1 MRGPVRERQGATMS
15 ERIVVALQRPVV
27 GPPQLYLLEPGTH
40 GAADQPLSLDLD
52 EIERLVALARV
63 PGPGPAAA
71 GHNQRDWLEAFGSA
85 LFEKLMAHPAFES
98 SVLPLLRLN
107 PEKSEPFYLYFQHR
121 MPAVEALPWEA
132 LFAPDVG
139 FLSQN
144 HDFAMARMLN
154 TNSTKTE
161 WLFEPPLKIAAVL
174 GAGGVPG
181 ESISGDQQWAS
192 LAKAAGGAA
201 LPVRVKVLTCQDE
214 LRDAINLA
222 GLEREVDGAPWVTAE
237 LISDRDQLF
246 AAIRGFAPHILHVF
260 CHGIATTRPQLQV
273 ATYRDW
279 GSEEPGSILIEGE
292 QLKQNADMDGNIWLV
307 TLNCCETA
315 KDGAGSSSLSMPVA
329 CNLVSGGIPV
339 VVGMRERIDDDFA
352 NTFCALFYEA
362 LLDEL
367 SRRLIEAA
375 ETGSTDMH
383 WACGL
388 FKVRQSMY
396 ERRKADPAWTL
407 PVMHTRLKRF
417 QLKLNPTQRLP
428 AALAPGA
435 PTAARAGTAT
445 LSASDLHEYGEELLQ
460 LYEDQK
466 AFAAIPGL
474 PERIQRRIDEIN
486 RALSA

>member
-1 MRGPVRERQGATMS
+1 MS
-15 ERIVVALQRPVV
+15 DRIVIALQRPVV

-40 GAADQPLSLDLD
+40 GAADQPLPLELD
-52 EIERLVALARV
+52 EIEQLVALARP
-63 PGPGPAAA
+63 PGA
-71 GHNQRDWLEAFGSA
+71 GQGQDRQQGRDRLQAFGSA
-85 LFEKLMAHPAFES
+85 LFDKLMAHPAFES
-98 SVLPLLRLN
+98 SVQPLLHLH
-107 PEKSEPFYLYFQHR
+107 PAHGEPFYLYFQHR
-121 MPAVEALPWEA
+121 MPSVEALPWEA

-161 WLFEPPLKIAAVL
+161 WLFEPPLKIVAVL

-181 ESISGDQQWAS
+181 EGVAGDAQWAS
-192 LAKAAGGAA
+192 LAKAVGEAA

-214 LRDAINLA
+214 LRDAINQA
-222 GLEREVDGAPWVTAE
+222 GLEREVAGAPWVTAE

-246 AAIRGFAPHILHVF
+246 AAIRGFAPHILHFF

-279 GSEEPGSILIEGE
+279 GSEAPGSILIEGE

-315 KDGAGSSSLSMPVA
+315 KDGAGGSSLSMPVA

-339 VVGMRERIDDDFA
+339 VVGMRERIDDTFA
-352 NTFCALFYEA
+352 NTFCALFYQS
-362 LLDEL
+362 LLAEL
-367 SRRLIEAA
+367 QHRLRDAA
-375 ETGSTDMH
+375 ATGSTDVH

-388 FKVRQSMY
+388 FQVRQSMY
-396 ERRKADPAWTL
+396 ANGMDDPAWTL

-417 QLKLNPTQRLP
+417 QLKINPAHTVAAALP
-428 AALAPGA
+428 AGTAQAP
-435 PTAARAGTAT
+435 ARAAT
-445 LSASDLHEYGEELLQ
+445 LSASDIHEYGEELMQ

-466 AFAAIPGL
+466 AFAAIPKVAG
-474 PERIQRRIDEIN
+474 RIQQRIDEIN